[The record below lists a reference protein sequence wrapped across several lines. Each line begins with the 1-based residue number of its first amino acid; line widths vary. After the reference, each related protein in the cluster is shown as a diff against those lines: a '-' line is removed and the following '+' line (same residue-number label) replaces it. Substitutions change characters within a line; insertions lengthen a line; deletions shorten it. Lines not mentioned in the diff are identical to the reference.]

1 MASAQSNIRGNILD
15 RNRIGVVGADV
26 FDAFLHVG
34 LCGVRCLFFLRIP
47 NEEGERQ
54 IELTGHL
61 DQMLEFVAAD
71 FIDAEQIL

>member
-1 MASAQSNIRGNILD
+1 MASAQPDISCNIFD
-15 RNRIGVVGADV
+15 RDRIGIIGADV